1 MSFVQKAET
10 VIVGVVMLLIL
21 SVFLGSL
28 DPQLSAELNNT
39 DAHPNGP
46 LTLTIIA
53 LLIVVFA
60 IAILLSIFV
69 EQPPRSGTTF
79 QERQFS
85 SGEIR

>member
-21 SVFLGSL
+21 SVFLGSME
-28 DPQLSAELNNT
+28 PQLSAELDNT
-39 DAHPNGP
+39 EAHPNGP
-46 LTLTIIA
+46 LTQTIIA

-69 EQPPRSGTTF
+69 DQPPRPETTF
-79 QERQFS
+79 QQRQFS
-85 SGEIR
+85 GGELR